1 MRDPRP
7 TGRLRDPQLLR
18 RLHLEWDCC
27 AICGLS
33 DTRLSLHHVLK
44 NPRQDIREAIVM
56 LCGDGVAGC
65 HGKIEAND
73 PEALAELAQHIVD
86 ERPDVIDHLI
96 DRLGEVP
103 AWYWINRRLRSV
115 GKHE

>member
-1 MRDPRP
+1 MPAASAS
-7 TGRLRDPQLLR
+7 GER
-18 RLHLEWDCC
+18 RGDCL
-27 AICGLS
+27 AS
-33 DTRLSLHHVLK
+33 
-44 NPRQDIREAIVM
+44 
-56 LCGDGVAGC
+56 GDGVAGC